1 MSGTRDSLAPER
13 KAWLLAIG
21 RRLRADY
28 DALKEPVPEG
38 LAALIRKLEQ
48 PARTGAAESTNSNGL
63 AHRE

>member
-28 DALKEPVPEG
+28 DALREPVPER
-38 LAALIRKLEQ
+38 LATLIRQLEQ
-48 PARTGAAESTNSNGL
+48 PASPAAAESTSSNGSGR
-63 AHRE
+63 AG

>member
-28 DALKEPVPEG
+28 DALREPVPER
-38 LAALIRKLEQ
+38 LAALIEKLEQ
-48 PARTGAAESTNSNGL
+48 PAQADAAQSPNSNRSGR
-63 AHRE
+63 AG

>member
-28 DALKEPVPEG
+28 DALREPVPER
-38 LAALIRKLEQ
+38 LATLVRQLEQ
-48 PARTGAAESTNSNGL
+48 PTRASAAESANSNGS
-63 AHRE
+63 ACRE

>member
-28 DALKEPVPEG
+28 DALREPVPEG

-48 PARTGAAESTNSNGL
+48 PAKGDAGETTNSNRSGR
-63 AHRE
+63 AE

>member
-28 DALKEPVPEG
+28 DALREPVPER
-38 LAALIRKLEQ
+38 LATLIRQLEQ
-48 PARTGAAESTNSNGL
+48 PTSPAAVESTSSNGSGR
-63 AHRE
+63 AG